1 VLVVLGVGGYFGFV
15 WLSNMQE
22 KLNGERKKVE
32 SRSDGGEMGHIA
44 NVYEVLDATDN
55 TRRGPTGSGRHI
67 SAPDSSRVPLAK
79 AVTVGSANND
89 PDEASGLQR
98 APLIPAV
105 WTLDLVTAKIPD
117 GRANGMIA
125 GTNFVPDSASIQPS
139 GIAQVLAL
147 RQGTGPNGDRELMVY
162 LHLNAGETLSGHTW
176 TVTRDMTG
184 SAVPKVL
191 KRWKTDPRYAPKEK
205 FFSAGY
211 AMKLELGASKDGVT
225 PGKIFL
231 ALPDTE
237 QSVVAGAFR
246 IGEHPMD
253 TAER

>member
-1 VLVVLGVGGYFGFV
+1 
-15 WLSNMQE
+15 M
-22 KLNGERKKVE
+22 
-32 SRSDGGEMGHIA
+32 
-44 NVYEVLDATDN
+44 
-55 TRRGPTGSGRHI
+55 
-67 SAPDSSRVPLAK
+67 SA
-79 AVTVGSANND
+79 
-89 PDEASGLQR
+89 
-98 APLIPAV
+98 APLLE
-105 WTLDLVTAKIPD
+105 LDNLSTHYV
-117 GRANGMIA
+117 
-125 GTNFVPDSASIQPS
+125 SA
-139 GIAQVLAL
+139 
-147 RQGTGPNGDRELMVY
+147 QGTRTVRAVDEVSLR
-162 LHLNAGETLSGHTW
+162 LNAGETLSGHTW